1 MTTRDRLNQIYAKS
15 AWALTHRDGIRKLRA
30 VRVVTKE
37 DKELKWCHLGFMYDH
52 LADPTKPALRRRM
65 EAHARYAYRQAL
77 RLNPNCTTAMIG
89 MGRILLHRKD
99 KRALA
104 WYRTAHRTDPY
115 DARAEFSLAV
125 ACSLLGE
132 LNEADRLL
140 TRLHKRDPDC
150 FGYAYNLATLKSR
163 RGNRKLARYYASVAL
178 RLFSTLPRVEQRS
191 KGAKEFKSVLENL
204 AKK

>member
-1 MTTRDRLNQIYAKS
+1 MTTRDQLTRIYTKS
-15 AWALTHRDGIRKLRA
+15 AWALTHQDGIRKLRA
-30 VRVVTKE
+30 VRAITRE
-37 DKELKWCHLGFMYDH
+37 DKELKWCYLGFMYDH
-52 LADPTKPALRRRM
+52 LADPTKPSLRTRM
-65 EAHARYAYRQAL
+65 ETQARYAYRQAL

-99 KRALA
+99 PRALT
-104 WYRTAHRTDPY
+104 WYRKAHRTNPRDT
-115 DARAEFSLAV
+115 RAEFSLAV

-140 TRLHKRDPDC
+140 TRLHKRDPGC

-163 RGNRKLARYYASVAL
+163 RGNHKLARHYASVAL
-178 RLFSTLPRVEQRS
+178 RLFTTLPRAEQRS
-191 KGAKEFKSVLENL
+191 RGAKEFKSVLDGL